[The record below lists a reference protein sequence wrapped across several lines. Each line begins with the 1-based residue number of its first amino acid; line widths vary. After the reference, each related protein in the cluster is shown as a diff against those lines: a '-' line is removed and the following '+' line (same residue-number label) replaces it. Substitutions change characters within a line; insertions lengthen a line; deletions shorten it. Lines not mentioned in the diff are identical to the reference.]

1 MNMGSNCSSLNFCWR
16 NRRCMSKY
24 TLTKPTHQQSEYHRT
39 AKGPSSKA
47 VVEGFQWMKSSVI
60 R

>member
-1 MNMGSNCSSLNFCWR
+1 
-16 NRRCMSKY
+16 MSKY